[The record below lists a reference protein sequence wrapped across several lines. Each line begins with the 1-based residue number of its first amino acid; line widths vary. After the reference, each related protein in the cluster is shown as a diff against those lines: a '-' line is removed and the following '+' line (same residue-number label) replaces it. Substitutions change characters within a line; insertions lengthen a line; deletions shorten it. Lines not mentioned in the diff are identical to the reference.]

1 MMNGICCMR
10 SFHSFHAELIIQEMC
25 CYAHECSHFSI
36 SPNPMW
42 QKHFGLMRT
51 SQSIE
56 LLQQRTNQEVL
67 LQKSIFLSMINMT
80 FLTNELAILICRGL
94 VHVGRAT
101 RIPEAR
107 VSRLT
112 MTAFESS
119 RVRKEGRLESRLD
132 RVATWLGRISD
143 TYIHT
148 HIHTIFHPTFR
159 LNPPYI
165 HTYIHK
171 WTSCMAFILWNL
183 NSPWKVDTEKLSI
196 EIRHC
201 RSGGWELHR
210 WLASL
215 LATKKLASML
225 ASLVRYSRQTS
236 HARHVRTWKEQTP
249 NSQIMSISNKVNKV
263 FVTRGKSRSSIS

>member
-1 MMNGICCMR
+1 MMNGICCMQ

-42 QKHFGLMRT
+42 QKHFGPMRT

-112 MTAFESS
+112 TTAFESS

-132 RVATWLGRISD
+132 SDGSLKKTLFVRKIFYKQPIVALGSFFIWMFLA
-143 TYIHT
+143 H
-148 HIHTIFHPTFR
+148 HC
-159 LNPPYI
+159 
-165 HTYIHK
+165 
-171 WTSCMAFILWNL
+171 SCVLWNC
-183 NSPWKVDTEKLSI
+183 PFCAKLPVA
-196 EIRHC
+196 
-201 RSGGWELHR
+201 GG
-210 WLASL
+210 
-215 LATKKLASML
+215 
-225 ASLVRYSRQTS
+225 
-236 HARHVRTWKEQTP
+236 
-249 NSQIMSISNKVNKV
+249 
-263 FVTRGKSRSSIS
+263 